1 MATRDDLSH
10 TGQEKGSSPNGKN
23 GSHPT
28 TQPGSWL
35 REVTLVIQDRRRAA
49 HPMAENGSHPLLQ
62 PGLDPGEADPGH
74 IFYSGEELTDT
85 VF

>member
-1 MATRDDLSH
+1 
-10 TGQEKGSSPNGKN
+10 
-23 GSHPT
+23 
-28 TQPGSWL
+28 
-35 REVTLVIQDRRRAA
+35 
-49 HPMAENGSHPLLQ
+49 MAENGSHPLLQ